1 MTRRAETFTIEGRV
15 QQVGYRWWAA
25 NEARRL
31 GVAGWVRNR
40 HNGSV
45 EVLAI
50 GEPAAVEAFATA
62 CASGPPGAAVYEM
75 RRAPAEDDGSRGFDP
90 KPTV

>member
-50 GEPAAVEAFATA
+50 GEPATVEAFAAA